1 MNSQERAWLR
11 YAFWAAAVI
20 AAAWILLSRFN
31 TLVVMA
37 IVVGII
43 TFPVFPMADWLERRR
58 GFSRSAA
65 AAFTLLVVFGLIVL
79 ALIIV
84 VPWIL
89 GQVQVLIRMVPSGF
103 TAINEFLAHWQ
114 SRIIEPTF
122 PQLLRTAWERAG
134 DAAVSTANAAATRVV
149 NLAVGWFGQLYLVL
163 LLPFIVYFV
172 LVDYR
177 RARESVLSQLSRPN
191 RLRVEALLDRLTTTL
206 RWGLWAQVIVSS
218 IVAVLTAIG
227 LMWVGVPGPLAI
239 GAFAGVAE
247 AIPYVGGFATYGVAL
262 LAAAP
267 VGGRVWIGAVVVVTV
282 VKVLAN
288 VLVPL
293 VLGRMTQT
301 HPLAIIVA
309 LLVLGQLFGLL
320 GMFFAVPVVVV
331 VREILAWWRPVR
343 ASA

>member
-1 MNSQERAWLR
+1 MNAQERRWLP
-11 YAFWAAAVI
+11 YALWAAALI
-20 AAAWILLSRFN
+20 AAAWILSRVS

-43 TFPVFPMADWLERRR
+43 TFPVFPMVDWLQRRLRISR
-58 GFSRSAA
+58 GTA
-65 AAFTLLVVFGLIVL
+65 AAFTLLAVFGVIVVALIV
-79 ALIIV
+79 V
-84 VPWIL
+84 VPWII
-89 GQVQVLIRMVPSGF
+89 GQVQVLIRMVPPGF
-103 TAINEFLAHWQ
+103 AAVNQFLSHWQ
-114 SRIIEPTF
+114 ARVVEPTF

-134 DAAVSTANAAATRVV
+134 EAAVGTANAAVSRIV
-149 NLAVGWFGQLYLVL
+149 NLAVAWFGQLYLLL
-163 LLPFIVYFV
+163 LLPFMVYFV

-177 RARESVLSQLSRPN
+177 SARESVLSLLSDAN
-191 RLRVEALLDRLTTTL
+191 RRRAEGLLDRLTTTL
-206 RWGLWAQVIVSS
+206 RWGLWAQLVVSS
-218 IVAVLTAIG
+218 IVAVLTAVG
-227 LMWVGVPGPLAI
+227 LAAVGVPGPLAI

-247 AIPYVGGFATYGVAL
+247 AVPYVGGFATYGVAL

-267 VGGRVWIGAVVVVTV
+267 VGGTAWLGAVVVVTV

-331 VREILAWWRPVR
+331 VREILAWWRPKPT
-343 ASA
+343 AQ